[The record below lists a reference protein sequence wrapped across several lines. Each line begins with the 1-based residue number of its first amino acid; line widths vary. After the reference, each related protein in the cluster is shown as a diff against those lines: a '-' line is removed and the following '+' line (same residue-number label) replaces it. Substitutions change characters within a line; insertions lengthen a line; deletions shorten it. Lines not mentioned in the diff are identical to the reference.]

1 MTLQAGNFTK
11 TQQNCLKRL
20 TLGIV
25 IRLSKIE
32 DQDRTRCRQ
41 HQSGGCYLSLIS
53 KWRSFAKF
61 DFDGSRYQSPVGGT
75 PQTQRLFR
83 VLHGHDPSDKL
94 TRTLDRGIV
103 ALIIISVTLD
113 LFLDIKS
120 SEKLLTPFVFG
131 LDLLATIALTLEL
144 VIKWAIAD
152 LDPRLAGL
160 RYKRL
165 RFLLRPLSLIDLLIL
180 IPSVLSL
187 FFPWHLFFVQF
198 FRILRL
204 AELVHPVMST
214 VTIFLRETRAF
225 SVRQRTYSAF
235 FGGERDHGIPG
246 IVDFLIFAMIML
258 SVLLMTLE
266 SVDWL
271 RITYKPK
278 FQALDMIV
286 TLVFISEYS
295 ARLYCCVEDPSF
307 RNPILGRLR
316 YMLTAGALIDLM
328 AIAPFFLSFIWP
340 TTVPWLWAL
349 RLLRMLKLGRYS
361 ASVSTIMSVV
371 REERAVLSAAIMML
385 FLLTIFAASGIYVA
399 EHAAQ
404 PEKFSSIPIS
414 MYWAVVT
421 LTSIGYGDYYPIT
434 VAGQLLTM
442 VLAIAG
448 LGMIAL
454 PAGILAN
461 GFSQKIKTS
470 HKPRHRDL
478 SGQVLHQGGT
488 TPTPVSGFP
497 ETDHSDEALQI
508 QSFHTMD
515 QVLRSTEARKRLNLI
530 IEPLSH
536 AEREALIA
544 LAAISLKDDHNS

>member
-1 MTLQAGNFTK
+1 
-11 TQQNCLKRL
+11 
-20 TLGIV
+20 
-25 IRLSKIE
+25 
-32 DQDRTRCRQ
+32 
-41 HQSGGCYLSLIS
+41 LSLIS

-61 DFDGSRYQSPVGGT
+61 DFDGDRYQSPVGGT
-75 PQTQRLFR
+75 PLTQRLFR

-120 SEKLLTPFVFG
+120 SEKFLTPLVFS
-131 LDLLATIALTLEL
+131 LDLLATIALTLEFG
-144 VIKWAIAD
+144 IKWATAG
-152 LDPRLAGL
+152 LDPRLVGL
-160 RYKRL
+160 SYKRL
-165 RFLLRPLSLIDLLIL
+165 RFLLRPLSLLDLLVVV
-180 IPSVLSL
+180 PSVLSL

-214 VTIFLRETRAF
+214 INIFIRETRSF
-225 SVRQRTYSAF
+225 TVRQRTYSAF

-246 IVDFLIFAMIML
+246 VVDFLIFSMIML

-266 SVDWL
+266 SVEWL
-271 RITYKPK
+271 RTTYKPK

-286 TLVFISEYS
+286 TLVFIAEYS
-295 ARLYCCVEDPSF
+295 ARLYCCVEDP
-307 RNPILGRLR
+307 RYKNRILGRLR

-434 VAGQLLTM
+434 IAGQFLTM
-442 VLAIAG
+442 ILAIAG

-461 GFSQKIKTS
+461 GFSQKIKTT
-470 HKPRHRDL
+470 HKPRHSDL
-478 SGQVLHQGGT
+478 AGQFPHEGKT
-488 TPTPVSGFP
+488 TPGTVLSFQQ
-497 ETDHSDEALQI
+497 TDHSDQSMQI
-508 QSFHTMD
+508 QRFHTMD
-515 QVLRSTEARKRLNLI
+515 QVLRSTEARKKLNLI

-544 LAAISLKDDHNS
+544 LAAISLKDEHNN